1 MALYV
6 CRSGEQDPVPQGVS
20 AAHGLSLYV
29 CRVGEQAP
37 VPQGVGAPSEAVFHH
52 VPGAPCRH
60 GVVSLQP
67 EADGLPHRAH
77 RGK

>member
-1 MALYV
+1 MRLCFIMHLAH
-6 CRSGEQDPVPQGVS
+6 PVPQDVG

-29 CRVGEQAP
+29 CRVGEQDP

-52 VPGAPCRH
+52 VPGTSCRH
-60 GVVSLQP
+60 GAVSLET
-67 EADGLPHRAH
+67 EADGLPHGTH